1 MAFKN
6 ILWEGKR
13 VNKLKEL
20 FGFAYIILANI
31 YFLNMAFKNILWEGK
46 RVNKLKELFVHI
58 RLFVINAYFFL
69 GAAFL
74 AAFFGL
80 FFATFFAAGFFGCGL
95 LGSLGFLGSLLWGL
109 FGSGLL
115 GLLWGLFGS
124 SLLDLLD
131 GLLLGLGC
139 LLGLL
144 GLSGLLDSLETTR
157 CTGSLGLG
165 DFPALDQFL
174 NGLPDEGGNLD
185 DVNLVVGSDVFFNGG
200 QR

>member
-46 RVNKLKELFVHI
+46 RVNKLKELFVHQVI
-58 RLFVINAYFFL
+58 CYKCLFL
-69 GAAFL
+69 
-74 AAFFGL
+74 
-80 FFATFFAAGFFGCGL
+80 FGCGL
-95 LGSLGFLGSLLWGL
+95 FGCLLWAL
-109 FGSGLL
+109 FGSRLL

-144 GLSGLLDSLETTR
+144 WLSGLLDSLETTR

-165 DFPALDQFL
+165 DFLALDQF
-174 NGLPDEGGNLD
+174 
-185 DVNLVVGSDVFFNGG
+185 
-200 QR
+200 

>member
-20 FGFAYIILANI
+20 FGFAYIISANI

-46 RVNKLKELFVHI
+46 RVNKLKELFVHQVI
-58 RLFVINAYFFL
+58 CYKCLFL
-69 GAAFL
+69 
-74 AAFFGL
+74 
-80 FFATFFAAGFFGCGL
+80 FGCGL
-95 LGSLGFLGSLLWGL
+95 FGCLLWTLLCDLLCSGL
-109 FGSGLL
+109 FGF
-115 GLLWGLFGS
+115 LWGLFGS

>member
-20 FGFAYIILANI
+20 FGFAYIISANI
-31 YFLNMAFKNILWEGK
+31 HFLNMAFKNILWEGK
-46 RVNKLKELFVHI
+46 RVNKLKELFVHQVI
-58 RLFVINAYFFL
+58 CYKCLFLF
-69 GAAFL
+69 GC
-74 AAFFGL
+74 GL
-80 FFATFFAAGFFGCGL
+80 FGCLLWTLLCDLLCCGFFGCGL

-165 DFPALDQFL
+165 DFLALDQFL